1 MICGNNLL
9 KPLWCE
15 IFSTNTFDSSR
26 DLNVTNAAS
35 QTRGTG
41 FETLP
46 LSLHMSAC
54 LVRKDNRYFSAHSV
68 HVSRATWG
76 NAREGQREKGC
87 RMLECVC
94 ERTKQEGKWI
104 MRAYVWP
111 CLHRW
116 VQVCALQ
123 CACVCVCVRKWERK
137 KERKGTYENVLREQ
151 EKKCAWERN
160 RKVCE
165 WVWVY
170 VCVSVCVC
178 VRERER
184 GKSERDGKS
193 ALLIFRKIL
202 LTLWKHLKFIFKRK
216 KFNECVT
223 VSDIQIQTTPR
234 DSFLYF

>member
-1 MICGNNLL
+1 MGE
-9 KPLWCE
+9 CE
-15 IFSTNTFDSSR
+15 KGTE
-26 DLNVTNAAS
+26 
-35 QTRGTG
+35 RGW
-41 FETLP
+41 E
-46 LSLHMSAC
+46 
-54 LVRKDNRYFSAHSV
+54 
-68 HVSRATWG
+68 
-76 NAREGQREKGC
+76 REKGC
-87 RMLECVC
+87 RLLECVC

-123 CACVCVCVRKWERK
+123 CACEWVCECVLEREKERNKEKKRNIGECFERARK
-137 KERKGTYENVLREQ
+137 KCVWDRK
-151 EKKCAWERN
+151 
-160 RKVCE
+160 RKVNL